1 MHKALSYLAT
11 LPNETVVYN
20 GHEYT
25 AGNAAFARSIDP
37 EGAGVKRLVALAKEN
52 RITTGQTTI
61 GDEKEWN
68 VFMRLGDEVVKCVH
82 SLAGRHS
89 ADPPHPPRRKA
100 SGAASGGTTAV
111 MDALRN
117 GKNTFK
123 G

>member
-1 MHKALSYLAT
+1 MYCRYL
-11 LPNETVVYN
+11 LPAGCPTTRAD